1 MVVHL
6 IGLGPMKVLAYR
18 VEHKRPHAVCRLAL
32 SCSRNRVR
40 RFALTSASAPTK
52 IAFSWVIDQIWLL
65 IRQNQI
71 IGKQNEIMEGQR
83 TAANTQSGYMR
94 DGLLETRKSTD
105 AAKLTA
111 DVAERAMRSSDRP
124 YLRVGSFAISN
135 FAPGATNP
143 GLECNIT
150 NAWNTP
156 ATLLET
162 GCRLWAGKRCQ
173 PNPATQHHHRKAKR
187 MSLRTRTPSG
197 GASSNPSSTDGTWN
211 ARLPLSSWNPQ
222 APESQKT

>member
-1 MVVHL
+1 
-6 IGLGPMKVLAYR
+6 
-18 VEHKRPHAVCRLAL
+18 
-32 SCSRNRVR
+32 
-40 RFALTSASAPTK
+40 
-52 IAFSWVIDQIWLL
+52 
-65 IRQNQI
+65 
-71 IGKQNEIMEGQR
+71 MEGQR

-94 DGLLETRKSTD
+94 DGLLETRKSAD

-124 YLRVGSFAISN
+124 YLRVGNFAISN